1 MGHFS
6 FIHFEIIKTKKD
18 LLKKRP
24 AKKDP
29 LLKTPIVEGLLYSQV
44 VTQYLGPK
52 ALWVCCFYISGKRLF
67 GHSFSIPQWKPKTR
81 FSCMFGNNHAP
92 KKYQH
97 YLQVIFELQGPS
109 TGWFGQNLWITGISK
124 FFVWLNEVPRKFLS
138 LKNMWNLATFL
149 LLANLLSGTIS
160 RGPLTR
166 RKCYFH

>member
-24 AKKDP
+24 AKKDL

-67 GHSFSIPQWKPKTR
+67 LGTPSQSLSENPKLDFLVCLVTTMLPKNINIIYRWFSNCRVLQLGGLAKICKLQAFQIFFLTKRGAQKISFTEKYVKFGHFFTVGKFSF
-81 FSCMFGNNHAP
+81 G
-92 KKYQH
+92 H
-97 YLQVIFELQGPS
+97 YF
-109 TGWFGQNLWITGISK
+109 
-124 FFVWLNEVPRKFLS
+124 
-138 LKNMWNLATFL
+138 
-149 LLANLLSGTIS
+149 
-160 RGPLTR
+160 
-166 RKCYFH
+166 

>member
-1 MGHFS
+1 MSLLLLHKWQ
-6 FIHFEIIKTKKD
+6 KT
-18 LLKKRP
+18 
-24 AKKDP
+24 
-29 LLKTPIVEGLLYSQV
+29 
-44 VTQYLGPK
+44 
-52 ALWVCCFYISGKRLF
+52 FF

-81 FSCMFGNNHAP
+81 FSRMFGNNHAP

-109 TGWFGQNLWITGISK
+109 TGWFGQNLWITGVSK

-149 LLANLLSGTIS
+149 LLANFLSGTIS

-166 RKCYFH
+166 RKCYFSFFNKKPVLKIFFHCFFMFSVK

>member
-24 AKKDP
+24 AKKDL

-67 GHSFSIPQWKPKTR
+67 LGTPSQSLSENPKLDFLVCLVTSMLPKNINIIYRWFSNCRVFNWVVWPKFVDYRRFKIFCLTKRGAQKISFTEKYVKFGHFFTVGKFS
-81 FSCMFGNNHAP
+81 SG
-92 KKYQH
+92 H
-97 YLQVIFELQGPS
+97 YF
-109 TGWFGQNLWITGISK
+109 
-124 FFVWLNEVPRKFLS
+124 
-138 LKNMWNLATFL
+138 
-149 LLANLLSGTIS
+149 
-160 RGPLTR
+160 
-166 RKCYFH
+166 